1 MKYWY
6 PVVCLILINSGC
18 KVQQIIPTQDQTNV
32 IKADLEYLASDELEG
47 RATGSPGEQLAA
59 EYIIGKFEQM
69 GLSPKGDQAG
79 FLQHF
84 SKTLRANPHAET
96 PSEDDEIISGK
107 NVIAFDDNRAKN
119 TIIIGAH
126 YDHLGYG
133 HEGSLFTGEPSI
145 HNGADDNASGV
156 AALMNLANYLSKL
169 PDQKYNYLFI
179 AFSGEERGL
188 LGSNYFCKN
197 PTIHLDEVNY
207 MINMDMVG
215 RLNKE
220 RQLAVYG
227 TGTSPTW
234 DSLFK
239 KIKKPSFKYTFDPS
253 GVGPSDHTSFY
264 FKDIPV
270 LHFFT
275 GQHSDYHK
283 PSDDAE
289 LINYDGIQDVISLII
304 QIVSETNKKDKLSFT
319 KTAEDKGDSPRFKV
333 TLGVV
338 PDYLFDGKGMRI
350 DGVRE
355 NKPAYRAELKAGDIV
370 IKLGEREVADMM
382 SYMKALSV
390 FDPGDTTTVTVKRGD
405 EEITKTITFEK

>member
-1 MKYWY
+1 
-6 PVVCLILINSGC
+6 
-18 KVQQIIPTQDQTNV
+18 
-32 IKADLEYLASDELEG
+32 
-47 RATGSPGEQLAA
+47 
-59 EYIIGKFEQM
+59 
-69 GLSPKGDQAG
+69 
-79 FLQHF
+79 
-84 SKTLRANPHAET
+84 
-96 PSEDDEIISGK
+96 
-107 NVIAFDDNRAKN
+107 
-119 TIIIGAH
+119 
-126 YDHLGYG
+126 
-133 HEGSLFTGEPSI
+133 
-145 HNGADDNASGV
+145 
-156 AALMNLANYLSKL
+156 
-169 PDQKYNYLFI
+169 
-179 AFSGEERGL
+179 
-188 LGSNYFCKN
+188 
-197 PTIHLDEVNY
+197 

-234 DSLFK
+234 DGLFK
-239 KIKKPSFKYTFDPS
+239 KIKNPSFQYTFDPS

-283 PSDDAE
+283 PSDDPE
-289 LINYDGIQDVISLII
+289 LINYDGIQEVISLII
-304 QIVSETNKKDKLSFT
+304 QIISKTNDKPKLAFT

-355 NKPAYRAELKAGDIV
+355 NRPAFRAELKDGDIV

-390 FDPGDTTTVTVKRGD
+390 FNPGDTTTVTVKRGD
-405 EEITKTITFEK
+405 KEITKSITFEK